1 MRDTRAAGRGPRD
14 NRRMFEVVRHPA
26 RVAPRAIA
34 LLLVAIALWLG
45 APAEARR
52 NGVKRTQIDMVV
64 LHSTGGP
71 TCDANNR
78 VIWVRGGELDANMRF
93 IEAHPVLGIHY
104 MIGRDGTLRRSIP
117 EDEVGHHVF
126 FYSERSIAI
135 ELVNDGDGRDPF
147 PAVQIDA
154 LVALLQDITRRRG
167 IGRAGIKRH
176 SDLDQGVLPC
186 ERSQRRKVDPG
197 PAFPF
202 DAVLDRV
209 YSR

>member
-1 MRDTRAAGRGPRD
+1 MARIAWIT
-14 NRRMFEVVRHPA
+14 A
-26 RVAPRAIA
+26 RVATCVVSTS
-34 LLLVAIALWLG
+34 VAIALAF
-45 APAEARR
+45 APAEVAARR
-52 NGVKRTQIDMVV
+52 NGAKRTHVDMVV

-78 VIWVRGGELDANMRF
+78 VIWVPGGELEANMRF

-104 MIGRDGTLRRSIP
+104 MIGRDGALRRSVP
-117 EDEVGHHVF
+117 EDEIGHHVF

-147 PAVQIDA
+147 PAAQLDV
-154 LVALLQDITRRRG
+154 LVTLLRDIARRRG
-167 IGRAGIKRH
+167 IGRAGVKRH

-186 ERSQRRKVDPG
+186 DRNQRRKVDPG

-202 DAVLDRV
+202 EAVLDRV
-209 YSR
+209 YPR